1 MCGVTVIVDW
11 MLILTF
17 RSLGSIPGN
26 PSLPTGSAYSLRMFS
41 QAANGTRT
49 TLATSNGVRYL
60 QFTMTMVW
68 KSIHGRLS
76 ISSQRIQQSVLVL
89 VMARLRLL
97 LVPLR
102 ELPLVSQRCP
112 PISPYVSS
120 RPPAPNLAKSA
131 FFSVLFVQKPH
142 RSDSGWCCWRSYCLP
157 FGRGWHCDVQPTPSQ
172 REEENDTA
180 VCNQEGAGTRKISG

>member
-1 MCGVTVIVDW
+1 MVSIADTTFLKSTRPLLYVVSRIIADSL
-11 MLILTF
+11 LILTF
-17 RSLGSIPGN
+17 RSLGSLPGN

-60 QFTMTMVW
+60 QFYHNDGLS

-76 ISSQRIQQSVLVL
+76 ISLQRMQQSVLVS

-97 LVPLR
+97 LWVPR
-102 ELPLVSQRCP
+102 RVLPLVSQRHP

-120 RPPAPNLAKSA
+120 LPSPP
-131 FFSVLFVQKPH
+131 
-142 RSDSGWCCWRSYCLP
+142 
-157 FGRGWHCDVQPTPSQ
+157 
-172 REEENDTA
+172 
-180 VCNQEGAGTRKISG
+180 I